1 MSNKSAIHAALN
13 KLATTA
19 IRFAPV
25 SAGPELMVLRNAA
38 ADAVRALPDAPA
50 VASVSGERDRLLS
63 ECKQA
68 RADSAKLT
76 EQIASLHAFGSAVKS
91 ASEALTI
98 TSIPT
103 LTLIELRKQT
113 ALLEVLGKQ
122 GDAASEGI
130 AVRCDAPLRAKPV
143 TAPAKADPFAPV
155 FELDGDGAD
164 GKLGVTIT
172 LKPGTV
178 VYLVTASGPRSNAIT
193 YSAAGPRHLLVRP
206 VVEIEPGS

>member
-1 MSNKSAIHAALN
+1 MISNNVLADAILQLASAIHHINMNARSCNIATQVECLVLN
-13 KLATTA
+13 AMSEDIAKEINQWQEMLASLKKISDACAQSGGASSGT
-19 IRFAPV
+19 
-25 SAGPELMVLRNAA
+25 AA
-38 ADAVRALPDAPA
+38 ASPVADDTQAL
-50 VASVSGERDRLLS
+50 
-63 ECKQA
+63 
-68 RADSAKLT
+68 
-76 EQIASLHAFGSAVKS
+76 SLA
-91 ASEALTI
+91 
-98 TSIPT
+98 
-103 LTLIELRKQT
+103 ELRKHT

-130 AVRCDAPLRAKPV
+130 AVRCDAPLRVKPA
-143 TAPAKADPFAPV
+143 TAPARVDPFAPV